1 MRISVFGLGYVGCVS
16 AACLADLGHTVIG
29 VDISSLKVEMI
40 NNGQSPIIEDKLA
53 ELIDENVSAGRLR
66 ATTSVD
72 EAIDHTDISLICVG
86 TPSSDNGS
94 LDLTYIKRVSEQI
107 GRALARPRSRRH
119 IVILRSTVLPGTT
132 ETVVIPILEKTTGGQ
147 AGQKFG
153 IVYNPEFLREG
164 SSIHDFH
171 NPPYTLLGSPDRQAA
186 AEAARLYQ
194 DIDAPVRFTTIKAA
208 EMIKYANNAFHAAK
222 VVFANEI
229 GNLCK
234 VQGIDSH
241 EVMDI
246 FCMDHKLNLSSY
258 YLKPGFS
265 FGGSCLPK
273 DLRAL
278 LYHSRHLDLK
288 LPLLESILPSNQL
301 QIQVALNMIK
311 GTGSKKVGVL
321 GFSFKAG
328 TDDLR
333 ESPAVLLVENLI
345 GKGYQVQVYDH
356 NVSLARLQGANKAY
370 IEKEIPHIASLMV
383 DSVDALLA
391 KSEVIVIGNKTPEF
405 MQVPDMVGS
414 HQTIIDLVRIQDRVS
429 ENGYQGIA
437 W

>member
-16 AACLADLGHTVIG
+16 AACLADLGHTVVG
-29 VDISSLKVEMI
+29 VDISSLKIKMI
-40 NNGQSPIIEDKLA
+40 NNGQSPIIEDSLA
-53 ELIDENVSAGRLR
+53 ELISENVSAGRLR

-72 EAIDHTDISLICVG
+72 EAIDRTEMSLICVG

-107 GRALARPRSRRH
+107 GKALARHRSRRH
-119 IVILRSTVLPGTT
+119 IIIVRSTVLPGTT
-132 ETVVIPILEKTTGGQ
+132 ETAVVPILEKSTGGQ
-147 AGQKFG
+147 VGQEFG
-153 IVYNPEFLREG
+153 VVYNPEFLREG
-164 SSIHDFH
+164 SSIYDFH
-171 NPPYTLLGSPDRQAA
+171 NPPFTLLGSYDRQAA
-186 AEAARLYQ
+186 DEAAKLYQ
-194 DIDAPVRFTTIKAA
+194 KIDAPVRFTTVKVA

-273 DLRAL
+273 DLRAI
-278 LYHSRHLDLK
+278 LYYARHLDLE
-288 LPLLESILPSNQL
+288 LPLLESILPSNDL

-311 GTGSKKVGVL
+311 ETGSKKVGVL

-333 ESPAVLLVENLI
+333 ESPAVVLVENLI

-370 IEKEIPHIASLMV
+370 IEKEIPHIAGLMV
-383 DSVDALLA
+383 DSVDILLA
-391 KSEVIVIGNKTPEF
+391 KSEVIVIGNKTTEFVRVPE
-405 MQVPDMVGS
+405 MVGGN
-414 HQTIIDLVRIQDRVS
+414 QVIIDLVRIQDRMS